1 MNNIRDLM
9 QTRVVTVAPWDPL
22 DRARELMALHGIRH
36 LPVVAH
42 GSVVG
47 VVSQRD
53 VWASRRD
60 EEGDEEARGT
70 DEVTVE
76 RIMNRPVATL
86 DPDAVIGR
94 AHVLLRRRSVGCIPV
109 VENGELVG
117 IVTRSDLRSYSERPF
132 EQGRVS

>member
-70 DEVTVE
+70 DEVTVFSMGP
-76 RIMNRPVATL
+76 R
-86 DPDAVIGR
+86 
-94 AHVLLRRRSVGCIPV
+94 
-109 VENGELVG
+109 
-117 IVTRSDLRSYSERPF
+117 
-132 EQGRVS
+132 